1 MASECTLWGDV
12 TSALDLIVPVGLVAV
27 LDEAGLGPASFFWDA
42 DAVPSRARV
51 SCASPSKGEMAEAVR
66 RHAERHTQA
75 DSWVQA
81 RIQGIS
87 NAGKGLFSPR
97 ASLNARDWQEY
108 LTQRAEWLTAHQAQL
123 TELDWAMMA
132 GLGEPAWWRASD
144 KDPQPDKGASRW
156 EMKTRNRGEEII
168 THRLQPLAHA
178 VSNRSGDQILTGL
191 LEGVRVTDECG
202 GNSAASRTATGFTTP
217 QPTDNAKAW
226 LALWGLSALPPLPMS
241 TDAAAGFSQSPGMWP
256 RSRVHPTR
264 AALPIVTKPYG
275 WRGYR
280 ALLMSRYF
288 DQAASPSEPGSKTAQ
303 GWLSSQGVAAIAH
316 IPIRKVGSDSAPERQ
331 MLSASIEVLDHV

>member
-1 MASECTLWGDV
+1 MASECTLWGDI

-123 TELDWAMMA
+123 TELDWAMIA
-132 GLGEPAWWRASD
+132 GLGEPAWWRAND
-144 KDPQPDKGASRW
+144 RDPNPDKGASRW
-156 EMKTRNRGEEII
+156 EMTLRNVGREFI
-168 THRLQPLAHA
+168 TQRFSPLAEHVA
-178 VSNRSGDQILTGL
+178 GRSADEILTGL
-191 LEGVRVTDECG
+191 TSSSIRDPWVAKSGV
-202 GNSAASRTATGFTTP
+202 SRTSGGLTAL
-217 QPTDNAKAW
+217 QPVDGAKAW
-226 LALWGLSALPPLPMS
+226 LALWAYSALPVIARS
-241 TDAAAGFSQSPGMWP
+241 GQTHGGYSATPGMA
-256 RSRVHPTR
+256 PTLPGKPSS
-264 AALPIVTKPYG
+264 AALPIVVRPTS
-275 WRGYR
+275 WRQFR
-280 ALLMSRYF
+280 ALMSTRYF
-288 DQAASPSEPGSKTAQ
+288 YGAAFDPMESRGMHTRE
-303 GWLSSQGVAAIAH
+303 WLHEQGVTAIAH
-316 IPIRKVGSDSAPERQ
+316 LPAFESSANTPERY
-331 MLSASIEVLDHV
+331 LRSATIDVLNHA